1 LLPHFGK
8 ESRTEMV
15 HPGINKEHLPQ
26 MVGATRSRVSYL
38 MDKFRTPGSIDYTQN
53 GALTVT
59 KGLLSVILSD

>member
-1 LLPHFGK
+1 
-8 ESRTEMV
+8 MV